1 MMDTHGLCLAE
12 NAFME
17 GSGMPVSGPT
27 DTEFSNP
34 LREINLVPK
43 LQSSLTEIWGRNH

>member
-1 MMDTHGLCLAE
+1 MVCAWQRIHLWKDQACQ
-12 NAFME
+12 E
-17 GSGMPVSGPT
+17 GGPT